1 MMLLIKYWKSIL
13 MTLVILVLSFA
24 KLPSPG
30 SLPKE
35 IPFDKIAHF
44 FMYLILTIILMYDFT
59 KDTKLNFR
67 KNMFVYICILFPLLL
82 GAITEILQTLFFY
95 PRIAEWVDLFSNTA
109 GVFIGWGIFLLLKRK
124 IKT

>member
-1 MMLLIKYWKSIL
+1 MLLIKYWKSIL

-24 KLPSPG
+24 KLSSPV
-30 SLPKE
+30 SISKE

-59 KDTKLNFR
+59 RDTKLNFR
-67 KNMFVYICILFPLLL
+67 KNMFVYVCILFPFLL
-82 GAITEILQTLFFY
+82 GALTEILQTLFFY
-95 PRIAEWVDLFSNTA
+95 PRVAEWIDLLSNTV
-109 GVFIGWGIFLLLKRK
+109 GIFTGWGIFLLFKKK